1 MAFGYNV
8 QVYSEEA
15 LSGRNP
21 QLLYLIEYSAVM
33 YDRDTQQKYSDVVP
47 AVIPCRNFKQKYLD
61 RINLYKY
68 LTIVFLSDL
77 MTLDSSWNRGVCYA

>member
-1 MAFGYNV
+1 MIGIP
-8 QVYSEEA
+8 
-15 LSGRNP
+15 GRNP

-61 RINLYKY
+61 RISLYKY
-68 LTIVFLSDL
+68 LTIVFLSNL
-77 MTLDSSWNRGVCYA
+77 MTLDSSWNRGVGYA